1 MIFPKYPDR
10 KTPRGFSLFEFVGS
24 MNFFNVISRVLDS
37 DGKGI

>member
-1 MIFPKYPDR
+1 MIFPKSPDR
-10 KTPRGFSLFEFVGS
+10 KTREDFPCFEFVDS

>member
-10 KTPRGFSLFEFVGS
+10 KTREDFPCFEFVDS
-24 MNFFNVISRVLDS
+24 MNFFNAISRVLDS